1 MTGPIPSSPSKIPVH
16 FYDDMDDTRD
26 DSTRATSNL
35 RTSCIGF
42 STPSQASKSERPSRL
57 STGGQEPSRRQS
69 KLPKFNLEQDS
80 LVKKTADTFN
90 IYDEENQDG
99 LPALNYLNMDQ
110 NQVSKFNIA
119 TIGSLEEIDENDE
132 LQLTYKSHR
141 YVSTNKVKGSPDNQ
155 SNARPNRPSLPNSK
169 RVKHIDKIRLSRI
182 KSGSVVS
189 NEGDISIMSGRRR
202 SSLRESLLRN
212 HLIKKKKGFCSCT
225 LI

>member
-1 MTGPIPSSPSKIPVH
+1 
-16 FYDDMDDTRD
+16 MDDTRD

-132 LQLTYKSHR
+132 L
-141 YVSTNKVKGSPDNQ
+141 
-155 SNARPNRPSLPNSK
+155 
-169 RVKHIDKIRLSRI
+169 
-182 KSGSVVS
+182 
-189 NEGDISIMSGRRR
+189 
-202 SSLRESLLRN
+202 
-212 HLIKKKKGFCSCT
+212 
-225 LI
+225 